1 MCAHKDHYKTSGD
14 EVLIGRNGVYTGWI
28 NKWDI
33 VGYATGTRNATA
45 GLHSIDEL
53 GTETIFESAD
63 GTRYKM
69 FSGGEKVLNAKASD
83 FLYNFANSGGRI
95 FEKILQGFS
104 GTGFFD
110 KISPSVV
117 NNEIRMGDII
127 VQGNADKQTISEIRR
142 EQRSAID
149 MVLKK
154 FNQLNR

>member
-1 MCAHKDHYKTSGD
+1 M
-14 EVLIGRNGVYTGWI
+14 
-28 NKWDI
+28 
-33 VGYATGTRNATA
+33 
-45 GLHSIDEL
+45 
-53 GTETIFESAD
+53 
-63 GTRYKM
+63 
-69 FSGGEKVLNAKASD
+69 LNAKASD

-95 FEKILQGFS
+95 FEKILQSFS